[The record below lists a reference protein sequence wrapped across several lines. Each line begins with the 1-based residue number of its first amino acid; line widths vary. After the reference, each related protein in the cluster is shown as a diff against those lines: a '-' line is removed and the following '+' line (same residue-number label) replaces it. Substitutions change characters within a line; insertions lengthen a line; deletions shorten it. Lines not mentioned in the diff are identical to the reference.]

1 LSGSRAIFDRTVS
14 RDVAAFRRGLCHYAR
29 TAHNARGSF
38 ADNLDMSHLIDL
50 LACPRCDRTPLSEN
64 RGTYRC
70 NACKTDF
77 PSTGGIPWLFA
88 APDATLGE
96 WRNRLQFELQ
106 RLTREAQ
113 LLRTELDGAI
123 PLARTKQRLEL
134 QLQATVEHRK
144 ALQELLAPVDVQSMQ
159 ASFESHLALRT
170 RLPRDQGLHTYYANV
185 HRDWA
190 WGDTENRLALD
201 EIRAVLAA
209 RNDSGEQTG
218 DTLVL
223 GAGACRIAYD
233 MHMSFGTSR
242 TVALDFNP
250 LLLLIAKAVTEGETL
265 HLHEFPIA
273 PKSVED
279 SAVLREL
286 AAPAP
291 VREGFELVLGDVLR
305 APFRPGGFDTVVT
318 PWLIDIVSEDF
329 PAFSSRVNRLLK
341 TGGRWINSGSL
352 SFENAQQACRF
363 GPEETLAIVADA
375 GFGQPFVHEST
386 MPYMCS
392 PASRHGRRESVF
404 TFAAEKRSE
413 ASPPDRHKALPDW
426 IVTGREPVPLTPS
439 FRTQALSTRIYSY
452 IMSLIDGQRTIED
465 MAKILEQQQLMP
477 RAEATPAI
485 RNFLTRMYDDSRRQ
499 S

>member
-1 LSGSRAIFDRTVS
+1 MF
-14 RDVAAFRRGLCHYAR
+14 
-29 TAHNARGSF
+29 
-38 ADNLDMSHLIDL
+38 DMSHLSDL
-50 LACPRCDRTPLSEN
+50 LACPRCDATPLAEN
-64 RGTYRC
+64 AGIYRC
-70 NACKTDF
+70 NGCKTAF
-77 PSTGGIPWLFA
+77 PSIGGIPWLFA
-88 APDATLGE
+88 DPDAALGE

-201 EIRAVLAA
+201 EIRLAL
-209 RNDSGEQTG
+209 DSDKQTG

-223 GAGACRIAYD
+223 GAGACRLAYD
-233 MHMSFGTSR
+233 VHMSFDAGR

-250 LLLLIAKAVTEGETL
+250 LLLLIAKAVTAGGTL

-273 PKSVED
+273 PKSAED
-279 SAVLREL
+279 FAVLREL

-291 VREGFELVLGDVLR
+291 VRGGFHLVLGDVLR

-318 PWLIDIVSEDF
+318 PWLVDIVSEDF
-329 PAFSSRVNRLLK
+329 PVFAARVNRLLK

-363 GPEETLAIVADA
+363 GPEETLAIVVDA

-426 IVTGREPVPLTPS
+426 IVTGREAVPLTPS

-477 RAEATPAI
+477 RAEAIPAI